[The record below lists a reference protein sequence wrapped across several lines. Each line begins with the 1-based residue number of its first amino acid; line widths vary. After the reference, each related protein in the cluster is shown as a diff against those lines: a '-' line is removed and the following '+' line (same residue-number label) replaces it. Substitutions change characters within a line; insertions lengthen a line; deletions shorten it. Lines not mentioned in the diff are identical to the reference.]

1 MFLYS
6 LREVKAKFL
15 ISTFYRDPEPPGE
28 QNSSR
33 GANKEVEGRGKD
45 VVGEVGVRKRE
56 KDWKVNGK
64 RINCKGKV

>member
-15 ISTFYRDPEPPGE
+15 KSTFYRDPEPPGE

-33 GANKEVEGRGKD
+33 GVNKEVGGRGKD
-45 VVGEVGVRKRE
+45 VGWKEVGLGGRGERLE
-56 KDWKVNGK
+56 S
-64 RINCKGKV
+64 